1 MPIPKL
7 KEVVSRKGIQ
17 REIEKAR
24 KQLSALEKDSD
35 PKKRDAILRQ
45 LLQLDVCEE
54 ILFDFFMIP

>member
-7 KEVVSRKGIQ
+7 REVVSRKGIQ

-45 LLQLDVCEE
+45 MLQLDVCEE
-54 ILFDFFMIP
+54 ILFDFWLLP

>member
-24 KQLSALEKDSD
+24 KQLSALERDSD

>member
-1 MPIPKL
+1 MPVRKL

-35 PKKRDAILRQ
+35 PEKRDAILRQ
-45 LLQLDVCEE
+45 MLQLDVCEE
-54 ILFDFFMIP
+54 ILFDFFLLP

>member
-1 MPIPKL
+1 MPIQKV

-35 PKKRDAILRQ
+35 PKKRDSILRQ
-45 LLQLDVCEE
+45 MLQLDVCEE
-54 ILFDFFMIP
+54 ILFDFFIMP

>member
-45 LLQLDVCEE
+45 MLQLDVCEE
-54 ILFDFFMIP
+54 ILFDFWLLP

>member
-24 KQLSALEKDSD
+24 KQLSALERDSD

-45 LLQLDVCEE
+45 MLQLDVCEE
-54 ILFDFFMIP
+54 ILFDFFVIP

>member
-35 PKKRDAILRQ
+35 PKKREAILRQ

-54 ILFDFFMIP
+54 ILFDFFMMP